1 MSLLLFG
8 DNNKPVKTASQIIRE
23 TIGFEKVNDVWHI
36 VFSTI
41 QDRKGYGRQRV
52 PVQEFSAFVEV
63 LQNAVNNGIHRE
75 DEELSCSEVVRKSLI
90 QSEGGSIRFKT
101 ESTKGKK
108 PTLFVNQ
115 DDFAA
120 GVNML
125 ASVAEMV
132 QEKSKSLK

>member
-52 PVQEFSAFVEV
+52 PVQEVWCFLLKF

-75 DEELSCSEVVRKSLI
+75 DEELSCPEVVRKSLI
-90 QSEGGSIRFKT
+90 QSEDGSIRFKT

-108 PTLFVNQ
+108 ANFVC
-115 DDFAA
+115 
-120 GVNML
+120 
-125 ASVAEMV
+125 
-132 QEKSKSLK
+132 

>member
-8 DNNKPVKTASQIIRE
+8 DNNKPVKSASQIIRE
-23 TIGFEKVNDVWHI
+23 TIGFEKVDNVWHI

-52 PVQEFSAFVEV
+52 PVSEFGAFVSV
-63 LQNAVNNGIHRE
+63 LQDAVNNGIHKE
-75 DEELSCSEVVRKSLI
+75 DQVLSCSEVVKKSLI
-90 QSEGGSIRFKT
+90 QAEDGSIRFKT

-108 PTLFVNQ
+108 PTLFVNE
-115 DDFAA
+115 DDFAG

-125 ASVAEMV
+125 ASVADMV
-132 QEKSKSLK
+132 AQKAENLK